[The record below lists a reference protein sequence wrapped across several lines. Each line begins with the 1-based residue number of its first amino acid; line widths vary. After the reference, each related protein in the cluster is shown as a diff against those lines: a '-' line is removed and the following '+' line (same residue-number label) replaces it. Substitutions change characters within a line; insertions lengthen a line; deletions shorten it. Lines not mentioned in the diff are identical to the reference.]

1 MEERMAVAITIVRS
15 ATVFLLGVPLLPHA
29 GQGSGSRWQRTVA
42 AGCMAAG
49 ASEAAWMWRR
59 IRHAGSTTD
68 RRLIAG
74 NVGFSLLLMQTL
86 SRGMTPS
93 ARSAGMTPY
102 LSTALVSAGVAGLGI
117 GIRPAGV
124 GIPLALAGGWTAAV
138 WPDVSSKL
146 VSDVLGFFIWYGSCV
161 FVGREFRAVA
171 AVADRARAEAE
182 FAWIEASEQRRLADL
197 ARERDR
203 LHHEV
208 HDRLLPIVDAVATG
222 RVEDPRLAELAR
234 QAAQRARA
242 ILMDGRTLPAGS
254 LAGLL
259 ADVRDTYITA
269 GLGLSAVLRIDAEPP
284 PEVAQA
290 IAAAARE
297 ALSNT
302 LKYAG
307 NQADVTLYA
316 EATTNAVE
324 VLVRDRGAGF
334 DPEAV
339 RPGGGLGHTYPALR
353 QCGGEVEVLS
363 TPGSG
368 TRVRISWPA
377 LTAATEQRGTA

>member
-1 MEERMAVAITIVRS
+1 MEERMAVAIAVVRC
-15 ATVFLLGVPLLPHA
+15 ATVLLVGVPLLPQPKA
-29 GQGSGSRWQRTVA
+29 SSRRLPHPA
-42 AGCMAAG
+42 MAAAALSAALG
-49 ASEAAWMWRR
+49 EALWFVWRVR
-59 IRHAGSTTD
+59 RHGTTRD
-68 RRLIAG
+68 RRLLAG
-74 NVGFSLLLMQTL
+74 DAVFSLLLTGSLGRSMPPT
-86 SRGMTPS
+86 

-102 LSTALVSAGVAGLGI
+102 LSFGLVAAGTAGLGL
-117 GIRPAGV
+117 GAQPAGIGV
-124 GIPLALAGGWTAAV
+124 PLVLAGGWTAAV

-161 FVGREFRAVA
+161 FIGREFRGVA
-171 AVADRARAEAE
+171 ALADQARAEAE
-182 FAWIEASEQRRLADL
+182 VAWREATEQRRLADL

-208 HDRLLPIVDAVATG
+208 HDRLLPIVDAVAAE
-222 RVEDPRLAELAR
+222 RIEDPRLVELAR

-242 ILMDGRTLPAGS
+242 MLMDGRTLPAGS
-254 LAGLL
+254 LAALL

-284 PEVAQA
+284 PEVAEA

-302 LKYAG
+302 LKYA
-307 NQADVTLYA
+307 NQPVDVTLYA
-316 EATTNAVE
+316 EATAGSVE
-324 VLVRDRGAGF
+324 VLVRDRGVGF

-353 QCGGEVEVLS
+353 QWGGEVEVIS
-363 TPGSG
+363 SPGSG

-377 LTAATEQRGTA
+377 QAPTVKQ